1 MDPQLFFRFFILIL
15 LLCLSALFS
24 GAEVAFFSL
33 SPVQVDML
41 RDKRGTSGRIVSR
54 LLESPRRLL
63 VTIYLANEFVNV
75 AIAAV
80 STMLSLHFFGDYG
93 VAASVGIG
101 TFILLVFGEI
111 TPKSFAFRHAQS
123 YALIIARP
131 LMWFSR
137 IIYPVQ
143 SVITFVT
150 NKLLAVTG
158 APSAGAETQITEDE
172 MKTVLE
178 HGAEEGVIKSDEKE
192 MILNVFELG
201 DTQVNEIMTPR
212 TEMFALPIEK
222 GFDVIARRAALSNYS
237 RIPIYRSEPDSI
249 EGILY
254 TKDLLDA
261 DGERKT
267 GNLDKILR
275 KPYFIPETKKI
286 DELLRE
292 FRKKHTHL
300 AIVMDEYGGVQGL
313 VTLDDILEEIV
324 GEEGGKKDIS
334 KISPV
339 ASGCYHVSGRL
350 ALEEFNRFFNSGFD
364 VEDVDTVG
372 GLVFHLFG
380 RMPREGESVSD
391 GGFKFTIRK
400 MKGAKI
406 QQLSVKIPAPRPAEQ
421 KGN

>member
-1 MDPQLFFRFFILIL
+1 LFL

-137 IIYPVQ
+137 IIYPLQ
-143 SVITFVT
+143 SVITFIT

-158 APSAGAETQITEDE
+158 ASSAGSETQITEDE

-178 HGAEEGVIKSDEKE
+178 QGAEEGVIKSDEKE

-201 DTQVNEIMTPR
+201 DTQANEIMTPR

-222 GFDVIARRAALSNYS
+222 GFNVIARRAALSNYS
-237 RIPIYRSEPDSI
+237 RIPIYRNEPDSI

-254 TKDLLDA
+254 TKDLLDS
-261 DGERKT
+261 DGEIKT
-267 GNLDKILR
+267 GNLGKILR

-292 FRKKHTHL
+292 FRKKHIHL

-334 KISPV
+334 KISSV
-339 ASGCYHVSGRL
+339 ASDCYHISGRL
-350 ALEEFNRFFNSGFD
+350 PLEEFNRFFNSGFE

-391 GGFKFTIRK
+391 SGFKFIIRK
-400 MKGAKI
+400 MKGARI
-406 QQLSVKIPAPRPAEQ
+406 QQLSVKIPAPLPAER
-421 KGN
+421 KET